1 MLITCGDIKPG
12 DILKTGGNH
21 DLYVSDV
28 IAVGLQHCVRRFSTD
43 KTDAVKVLFSDG
55 TSLVL
60 PKSEGVEAKITAES
74 REVRLHSADAVL
86 TRDP

>member
-12 DILKTGGNH
+12 DVLKTSGNQ

-43 KTDAVKVLFSDG
+43 KTDAVKLLFSDG

-60 PKSEGVEAKITAES
+60 PKSEGVEAEITADF
-74 REVRLHSADAVL
+74 REVRLHSVDAVL
-86 TRDP
+86 SRGP